1 MAAREGLAALRGSCC
16 VTTPGLR
23 YLALSSL
30 SFSVMSLL
38 VKLAGRHFPVMEL
51 VLARAAVVATLAFAL
66 LRRRHGSLQTP
77 ALGLLAL
84 RSVVGFAALT
94 CFYFAVVRLPLA
106 EATVIHFTNPVFTAL
121 LAVPLLQERL
131 QQRECWLAL
140 AGLGG
145 VVLVA
150 QPSFLFARPSPLDPT
165 GVAAALAASVLA
177 ALAYILIRLMRH
189 VDADVIV
196 FYFAAISVVL
206 ALPFTVANAVIPRG
220 WEWLLLLGI
229 GLATWGGQMGLT
241 LGLQQERA
249 GRATS
254 VGYLQIVFATAW
266 GILVFGDTPN
276 LATVLGAAIIVSAT
290 LLLGRGRAAD
300 ADVPAPG

>member
-1 MAAREGLAALRGSCC
+1 MIS
-16 VTTPGLR
+16 PGLR
-23 YLALSSL
+23 YIALSSL

-38 VKLAGRHFPVMEL
+38 VKLAGRQFPVMEL
-51 VLARAAVVATLAFAL
+51 VLARAVVVATLAYAL
-66 LRRRHGSLQTP
+66 LRRRGGSLRTG
-77 ALGLLAL
+77 ALGLLVL
-84 RSVVGFAALT
+84 RSLVGFAALT

-121 LAVPLLQERL
+121 LAVPLLGERL
-131 QQRECWLAL
+131 RRREWLLAL

-150 QPSFLFARPSPLDPT
+150 QPSFLFGRASPLDSL

-177 ALAYILIRLMRH
+177 ALAYVLIRRMRG

-196 FYFAAISVVL
+196 FFFAAVSVVL
-206 ALPFTVANAVIPRG
+206 ALPFTVAHAVIPHG
-220 WEWLLLLGI
+220 GEWLVLLGI

-254 VGYLQIVFATAW
+254 VGYLQIVFATGW
-266 GILVFGDTPN
+266 GILVFGDTPEP
-276 LATVLGAAIIVSAT
+276 LAILGAAIIVSAT
-290 LLLGRGRAAD
+290 LLLARARPREGEPP
-300 ADVPAPG
+300 PAS